1 MIRRMLS
8 LWNLLGVL
16 VLVVG
21 LWAFWA
27 SGNTTVS
34 NAVNLPSEDQKAKPG
49 PKALRLYFADPS
61 GEKFIVETRTVELG
75 PDEEVHNRAL
85 AELLKGPQVQGAN
98 PVVSPGL
105 PVPTVFLRDN
115 LAYVDLPA
123 AYGRLGLGTTGEV
136 MLVYGL
142 AYTLLDFSDVQGV
155 RFLLDGKEIDSLGHL
170 SLLEPIRRPQ

>member
-1 MIRRMLS
+1 MIRRALS

-16 VLVVG
+16 ALAVG

-27 SGNTTVS
+27 SSNTVVN
-34 NAVNLPSEDQKAKPG
+34 NAVNLPSEAQKAKPG
-49 PKALRLYFADPS
+49 PKALHLYFADPR
-61 GEKFIVETRTVELG
+61 GEKFLVETRMVEMET
-75 PDEEVHNRAL
+75 DEEAHNRAL

-98 PVVSPGL
+98 PVVPPGL

-136 MLVYGL
+136 MLVYGI
-142 AYTLLDFSDVQGV
+142 AYTLLDFPDVQGV
-155 RFLLDGKEIDSLGHL
+155 RFLLAGKEIDSLGHL
-170 SLLEPIRRPQ
+170 SLLEPIRRP